1 MGQRLI
7 ISEEERSRISGMYGL
22 VNEQKDGDDAP
33 LEQLPKQIQ
42 DFVKKYNLQGSFN
55 YSSVTGKI
63 GERFGYNKGNKH
75 SDIAVSDIQ
84 TYEKNKGQASKCMER
99 EEYFNRTLSNIMNGN
114 ESEEED
120 PRMKDPYK
128 RKYCERFP
136 DDPRCPGNQGNQI
149 RDERNAREE
158 AERLTNKKFGDMN
171 FCGVTMKVRDI
182 IDM

>member
-22 VNEQKDGDDAP
+22 VNEQKAGDKAP

-42 DFVKKYNLQGSFN
+42 DFVKKYNLTGYFN
-55 YSSVTGKI
+55 YSSVNGKI
-63 GERFGYNKGNKH
+63 GERFGYNKGNTN

-84 TYEKNKGQASKCMER
+84 TYEKYKGQASKCKER
-99 EEYFNRTLSNIMNGN
+99 EEYFKKTLSDIMNGN

-120 PRMKDPYK
+120 PRMKDRNK

-136 DDPRCPGNQGNQI
+136 DDPRCPGNQI

-171 FCGVTMKVRDI
+171 FCGVTMKVRNI